1 VQLIAIPALTIFYN
15 LSLGPIASPLI
26 AIALLAAIGLT
37 TVGTLLS
44 AMAIPCSS
52 RRARSYIYSRS
63 KTDERTPSEAPPLR
77 MVRTTFRSIVT

>member
-52 RRARSYIYSRS
+52 RRARSYISVHGRRLTSVLLQRRRRS
-63 KTDERTPSEAPPLR
+63 AWSAPHS
-77 MVRTTFRSIVT
+77 VQS